1 MRKIVTQ
8 PSAIIVYIS
17 AICVFL
23 VPFLFRIVG
32 ASSVFRL
39 VISFFVINL
48 ILAWAIGRMMR
59 KYQLRWWVS
68 LIMPIL
74 FAVNVWLQYAPYN
87 YWLVPIY
94 LVVTW
99 LVLFKD

>member
-74 FAVNVWLQYAPYN
+74 LRSMFGFNMRLIITGWCPS
-87 YWLVPIY
+87 I
-94 LVVTW
+94 
-99 LVLFKD
+99 